1 MDKKTLEAILDKKLD
16 PINVKVRET
25 NLAVEDLMKSIK
37 FMSSQYDDMIKKLEE
52 VEKIN
57 KDVIQENERLKAE
70 LLRTAN

>member
-57 KDVIQENERLKAE
+57 KNVIQEN
-70 LLRTAN
+70 

>member
-37 FMSSQYDDMIKKLEE
+37 FTSLQYDDMIKKLEE

>member
-57 KDVIQENERLKAE
+57 KDVIQEN
-70 LLRTAN
+70 